1 MLVDYSTNK
10 KEKNKNK
17 RNTDTGR
24 GYHTRQLDVI
34 DKKNNLLYLTKKN
47 ETIICSIPE
56 QKKRIICILL
66 EQVHVQ
72 TKENKKK

>member
-47 ETIICSIPE
+47 ETIILMLNTRA
-56 QKKRIICILL
+56 KK
-66 EQVHVQ
+66 E
-72 TKENKKK
+72 